1 MSNTLTI
8 SMANYIRGLL
18 EMKDLSTTG
27 GFYKGFPIADI
38 TKRDDNGRAIYLD
51 TRSAKALSFDSAKQL
66 IEDLKALP
74 YLHNSREEFL
84 AAKNAAKVAV
94 EAKPANN
101 GRVQNVNPKEAPRKV
116 SQVKAADGFVK
127 GKYTVGDRS
136 KLAAGRASDSTP
148 VDGKIYS
155 VYGADFKIVAKA
167 DKRGTVRIS
176 LAK

>member
-27 GFYKGFPIADI
+27 GFYKGLAIADI

-51 TRSAKALSFDSAKQL
+51 TRSPKALTFDGAKQL

-94 EAKPANN
+94 EAKPE
-101 GRVQNVNPKEAPRKV
+101 PKKAPAKAKDPV
-116 SQVKAADGFVK
+116 KPKAADGFVK
-127 GKYTVGDRS
+127 GKFTVGDRS
-136 KLAAGRASDSTP
+136 KLAPVGRASDSTP
-148 VDGKIYS
+148 VDGKVYS

-167 DKRGTVRIS
+167 DKRGTVRVS

>member
-1 MSNTLTI
+1 MANTLTI
-8 SMANYIRGLL
+8 KMANYIRGLL
-18 EMKDLSTTG
+18 EMKDLSSTG
-27 GFYKGFPIADI
+27 GFYKGFPIVDI
-38 TKRDDNGRAIYLD
+38 TKRDEDGRAIYLD

-74 YLHNSREEFL
+74 YLYNSREEML
-84 AAKNAAKVAV
+84 AAKAAAV
-94 EAKPANN
+94 EAKPE
-101 GRVQNVNPKEAPRKV
+101 PKKAPAKAKDPV
-116 SQVKAADGFVK
+116 KPKAADGFVK
-127 GKYTVGDRS
+127 GKFTVGDRS
-136 KLAAGRASDSTP
+136 KLAPVRASDETP